1 MSTAKE
7 TPNELWFADA
17 ANIDASAFD
26 LETYI
31 AITSRIEE
39 FISSN
44 KFVIAAPKGYG
55 KTLLLKYRRLSNK
68 NRYADQDTLVIPQ
81 NIEIDSFDN
90 AIPFDTNFLGYLE
103 NQTEWENL
111 WQIAIGL
118 SLIIHYSIKAKDAEF
133 ISEFLERF
141 RGRNNKLS
149 SLIGISEKIASK
161 LKEKLPTPIYLRIQA
176 NPSSL
181 LAALLT
187 SSLSDLRSSTGHSL
201 DTIHQWCLAID
212 RQVFLYIDQIDQGVK
227 EFPLKLWKNA
237 QNGVVGAIFRL
248 HNPNKHIKV
257 YSSIRSEAW
266 ESCEGELYSQYSDY
280 VCTLDYME
288 DDLRQIFEHA
298 VRTYETERIG
308 HSIDVFKKDPI
319 HAFIG
324 LEKILN
330 SWGDEEEDV
339 FKYML
344 RHSLRRPRDLILF
357 GGGVHTL
364 YKEDRLTEEEFCS
377 LVNRIPGEEIGKQYL
392 LETLRFSESLRNV
405 NPQRFFALTHKNIF
419 TLDEMIEIC
428 SRYNSGIECSA
439 KSRRH
444 NYSEACS
451 TCTAANHIFCDLYRI
466 GLLGIIKNEEIKAD
480 KSRYQ
485 YFKTPGHIRSEH
497 LPNSQFY
504 LFHPAMD
511 FYIKEEQ
518 SNNLFSPVK
527 GIILGQGRKWVTK
540 YDALILLAKVDEV
553 FRTCGIPVP
562 QHILD
567 AHRTLVDQVTVGE
580 VSNHTDRTQS
590 QNGIV
595 KLKQLISSDGLL
607 SATQFVTNIFGAL
620 EKLQGLLK

>member
-7 TPNELWFADA
+7 LPKELWFADA

-31 AITSRIEE
+31 AITSCIDE

-44 KFVIAAPKGYG
+44 KFVVAAPKGYG
-55 KTLLLKYRRLSNK
+55 KTLLLKYRRLSNRD
-68 NRYADQDTLVIPQ
+68 RYDDVDPLVIPQ
-81 NIEIDSFDN
+81 NIEIDSFEN
-90 AIPFDTNFLGYLE
+90 AIPFDANFLSYLE

-111 WQIAIGL
+111 WQISIGL
-118 SLIIHYSIKAKDAEF
+118 SLIINYAIKANDTEFIAEF
-133 ISEFLERF
+133 FDHF
-141 RGRNNKLS
+141 RGRNNRLS
-149 SLIGISEKIASK
+149 SLIGITEKIEVRIR
-161 LKEKLPTPIYLRIQA
+161 EKSSIAAYLRNQA

-181 LAALLT
+181 LTALLT
-187 SSLSDLRSSTGHSL
+187 SSLTDLRSSIGHSL
-201 DTIHQWCLAID
+201 DTIHTWCTAIA
-212 RQVFLYIDQIDQGVK
+212 RPVFLYVDQIDQGVK

-280 VCTLDYME
+280 VCTLDYTE
-288 DDLRQIFEHA
+288 DDLRRIFEHA
-298 VRTYETERIG
+298 VRTYETERIRR
-308 HSIDVFKKDPI
+308 SIDVFKKDPI

-324 LEKILN
+324 LEKIVN
-330 SWGDEEEDV
+330 RWGDEEEDV

-364 YKEDRLTEEEFCS
+364 YKKDRLNEEEFCS

-405 NPQRFFALTHKNIF
+405 NLQRFFTLTHKNIF

-428 SRYNSGIECSA
+428 SRYNSGIECNA
-439 KSRRH
+439 KSRH
-444 NYSEACS
+444 SNYSEACS
-451 TCTAANHIFCDLYRI
+451 KCTSANHIFCDLYRI
-466 GLLGIIKNEEIKAD
+466 GLLGIIKNEQIKAD

-485 YFKTPGHIRSEH
+485 YFKTPGHIRSER

-518 SNNLFSPVK
+518 ANNLFSPVR
-527 GIILGQGRKWVTK
+527 GIILGQGRKWVPK

-553 FRTCGIPVP
+553 FRTCGITVP
-562 QHILD
+562 QPILD
-567 AHRTLVDQVTVGE
+567 AHRTLVDQVTVAE
-580 VSNHTDRTQS
+580 PFNPNARTQS
-590 QNGIV
+590 QNTIV
-595 KLKQLISSDGLL
+595 ELKQLISSDGLL